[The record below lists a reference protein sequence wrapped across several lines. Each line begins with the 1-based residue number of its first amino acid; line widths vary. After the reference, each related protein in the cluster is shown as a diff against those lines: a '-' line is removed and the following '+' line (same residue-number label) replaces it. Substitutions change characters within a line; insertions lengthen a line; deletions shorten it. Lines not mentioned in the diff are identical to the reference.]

1 MVETLTPSSIAAL
14 PLAPKNPLPY
24 RQRVQAVRSFHT
36 GPETLR
42 DAGGPVTRF
51 TVGPRWLVPTIVLA
65 TSPGA
70 IRDILAV
77 NDDNVDKTSPVLNE
91 LRRALGANSSNLP
104 HELWIPRRRTL
115 QPMFTKQHV
124 REFGGHMAGAA
135 ERVCQGWSDGA
146 ELDLDAESRTITL
159 RALGHSVL
167 GMDLDQRLET
177 ISEPLGVALKY
188 AMTRALRPL
197 RAPRWMPT
205 PARRRARAASAK
217 VHQLAAD
224 ILRACRADPSREAP
238 LVHALLA
245 ARDPNTGQ
253 GLSDEDI
260 CNELIIFI
268 FAGHD
273 TTATALAYALWA
285 LGHHPEQQARLA
297 AEVAALPEGPLT
309 PDHLAQLSYTTQ
321 VVRESL
327 RLCPPAPTGT
337 RMAVRDIEVGG
348 YRVEAGTML
357 VFGRLAVQ
365 RDPTLWEDPLR
376 FDPDRFAPEQV
387 RGRDRWQYI
396 PFGGGPRSCLG
407 DHFALLE
414 ATLALAT
421 VIRRFEITSL
431 EAEFPL
437 ALHFTMIAGGPVR
450 ASVRRRR

>member
-217 VHQLAAD
+217 PQ
-224 ILRACRADPSREAP
+224 
-238 LVHALLA
+238 
-245 ARDPNTGQ
+245 
-253 GLSDEDI
+253 
-260 CNELIIFI
+260 
-268 FAGHD
+268 
-273 TTATALAYALWA
+273 
-285 LGHHPEQQARLA
+285 
-297 AEVAALPEGPLT
+297 
-309 PDHLAQLSYTTQ
+309 
-321 VVRESL
+321 
-327 RLCPPAPTGT
+327 
-337 RMAVRDIEVGG
+337 
-348 YRVEAGTML
+348 
-357 VFGRLAVQ
+357 
-365 RDPTLWEDPLR
+365 
-376 FDPDRFAPEQV
+376 
-387 RGRDRWQYI
+387 
-396 PFGGGPRSCLG
+396 
-407 DHFALLE
+407 
-414 ATLALAT
+414 
-421 VIRRFEITSL
+421 
-431 EAEFPL
+431 
-437 ALHFTMIAGGPVR
+437 
-450 ASVRRRR
+450 SVD